1 MSICN
6 WISISIIAYTLF
18 KTSTSKSILSSKN
31 AAEIAKLMGE
41 DLAKVETKLED
52 NDESIYDMI
61 NEIEGIGSLKYLA
74 HSQSTSFQ
82 GIISCNS
89 VVSGTINNYDF
100 HAYKIIER
108 GNGCKISA
116 DFQLSNKRSSVGFFN
131 SKGKSMGQSSV
142 VLSNQYDSVYYIQLK
157 GDNTYKFRLK
167 CNKKCASKRR
177 LLDVS

>member
-41 DLAKVETKLED
+41 DSKVETKLED

-61 NEIEGIGSLKYLA
+61 NEIEA

-108 GNGCKISA
+108 GNGCKISV

-131 SKGKSMGQSSV
+131 SKGKSM
-142 VLSNQYDSVYYIQLK
+142 
-157 GDNTYKFRLK
+157 
-167 CNKKCASKRR
+167 
-177 LLDVS
+177 